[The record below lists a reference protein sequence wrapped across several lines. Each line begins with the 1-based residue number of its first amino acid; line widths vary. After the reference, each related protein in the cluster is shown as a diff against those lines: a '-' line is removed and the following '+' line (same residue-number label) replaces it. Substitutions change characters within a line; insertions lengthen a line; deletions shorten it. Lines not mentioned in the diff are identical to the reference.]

1 MKYFVMAVLGM
12 LLGMIAGAAVLYFNP
27 LTEAADLDSGSADRA
42 LHYALP
48 DQVFDFTFGERAAVV
63 DARLEKNGF
72 WEETINGTALL
83 GVVLADAAGHPAA
96 VASRLIAGSADTDLL
111 LSGVL
116 LHDYWLLTL
125 PNEGTVFVRAES
137 NVWPF
142 VKTTLVPVWF
152 LGRPWHGPADYR
164 TTAGPGAESSAVVL
178 GVTGHMK
185 GVEGSA
191 VEQYRLTAFDRTA
204 GSAAAV
210 GELQLRLVPPAAV
223 TAQQ

>member
-1 MKYFVMAVLGM
+1 MKYFAMAILGM
-12 LLGMIAGAAVLYFNP
+12 LLGVTAGTAVLYFNP
-27 LTEAADLDSGSADRA
+27 LTEAADFDGGAADRS
-42 LHYALP
+42 LHYSLP
-48 DQVFDFTFGERAAVV
+48 DQVFDFTLGERAAVPGAGLRK
-63 DARLEKNGF
+63 DGF

-83 GVVLADAAGHPAA
+83 GVVLADAAGHPSA

-111 LSGVL
+111 LNGVL

-152 LGRPWHGPADYR
+152 LGRPWRGPADYR
-164 TTAGPGAESSAVVL
+164 TTAGPGAEGSAVVL
-178 GVTGHMK
+178 GVTGRMK
-185 GVEGSA
+185 GVQGSA
-191 VEQYRLTAFDRTA
+191 VEQYRLTVFDRAA

-210 GELQLRLVPPAAV
+210 GELQLRLPPPAAV